1 MVIPQIKED
10 SNELQSKT
18 YGCIIIVLIKI
29 HVKVI
34 PHLKQLP
41 LFTQKEK
48 RKKEEEETAA
58 PLCCII
64 ISSIHVKEIITQPEM
79 DVVAIMS
86 NALESH
92 PNYKLQNKS
101 GICQLNH
108 ILIYLVEIIY
118 LSCKENQARLAISV
132 KVAF

>member
-1 MVIPQIKED
+1 MNESHIENLRRYNNSYVKMVIPQIKED

-18 YGCIIIVLIKI
+18 YGCIIIVIITI

-41 LFTQKEK
+41 LFTQKKKE
-48 RKKEEEETAA
+48 KKEEETTA

-101 GICQLNH
+101 SICQLNH
-108 ILIYLVEIIY
+108 TLIYLV
-118 LSCKENQARLAISV
+118 Q
-132 KVAF
+132 

>member
-18 YGCIIIVLIKI
+18 YGCIIIVIITI

-41 LFTQKEK
+41 LFTQKK
-48 RKKEEEETAA
+48 KKETTA

-101 GICQLNH
+101 SICQLNH
-108 ILIYLVEIIY
+108 TLIYVVEIIY
-118 LSCKENQARLAISV
+118 LSCKENPMRLAASV
-132 KVAF
+132 KVTFQA